1 MKQYTVHNSGHIDY
15 KGKKGRQGA
24 RRGGLRCTSQ
34 VLTWRLDVDDEARP
48 NVVEHERAVVATGV
62 VRVVKAAIVKGERKV
77 VRRGHTGS
85 CCVVNG
91 GGRD

>member
-1 MKQYTVHNSGHIDY
+1 VHIV
-15 KGKKGRQGA
+15 
-24 RRGGLRCTSQ
+24 GLTR
-34 VLTWRLDVDDEARP
+34 RLDVDDKVRP
-48 NVVEHERAVVATGV
+48 NAVECEPVVMATGI

>member
-1 MKQYTVHNSGHIDY
+1 VKQYTAHNSGHMDY
-15 KGKKGRQGA
+15 EGKKGRQGA
-24 RRGGLRCTSQ
+24 RRGGLRCTSR

-48 NVVEHERAVVATGV
+48 NAVECECVVVATGV

-77 VRRGHTGS
+77 VQRGRTGS
-85 CCVVNG
+85 CHVVNG